1 MIPKTGAAMSDVTAP
16 ILPPDT
22 ADFRKAVQVQA
33 RSADPMHSAFV
44 MANAGSGKT
53 KVLIDRVAR
62 LLLRRPDGR
71 PGAKPDSILCITYTK
86 AAASEML
93 SRLFR
98 TLGQWSVMEDG
109 PLQKKLAQLQGRD
122 IDDYSAED
130 LQVARALFAN
140 ALETPGGLRIET
152 IHAFCARVLR
162 RFPLEAGVFPGFSE
176 IEEDE
181 AFALWNEARSAA
193 VMSARETSPERLD
206 LLALEGGHEGAMLA
220 LDTLRS
226 IGTAVLRFAEYHGGD
241 FDVMDHVL
249 RERLNAPEASV
260 AELLEQAMGE
270 AMPVAE
276 IRTVAQLLLTG
287 GKTDAATGEKLMAV
301 LVTEDAGERWALYRS
316 VFRTGT
322 GDLRASNPYTKGMG
336 EALPL
341 VSALFQMKDGYGEE
355 ALRMLELEDRLNR
368 AAAFART
375 SAMIRVGLPAL
386 ERYHELK
393 RARAALDFDDLIEHT
408 RLLLTETGMS
418 DWVLYKLDGGL
429 SHLLLDEAQDTS
441 PAQWELVDALTGEFD
456 AGQGIE
462 RAQDPRTLFVVG
474 DEKQSIYSFQGADPS
489 QLLKQYHQFQ
499 SRNSDLLKE
508 TMEMS
513 FRSGQEVLEYV
524 DTVWNAAPPI
534 PNAPAEMPAEESNL
548 VHHVAWRSDQHGS
561 VELWP
566 IPAKQEE
573 TDEDAWAR
581 PVNAM
586 RSSSP
591 KAKLAKDVA
600 VAVRNMIRA
609 GESIWAD
616 EGHGWVQRPVRP
628 EDILILV
635 RGRTGGLFDAMI
647 GALKA
652 EGLPVAGADRLKLGD
667 HIGVQDCLNLMRFAA
682 LPERDLT
689 LAEILRGPFVGLV
702 DDDRYLFELASG
714 RARGETLWQ
723 RVQNSPDP
731 DVQIAAAFLQALI
744 DRAHLPPFDFLTFI
758 LDVPGK
764 DGRTGWEKLNA
775 RLGHPARD
783 PVEALVAE
791 AIAFDSTEPA
801 SLQCFIARMEAGEV
815 EIKRDLAAPEREI
828 RVMTVHGAKGLQ
840 APVVILPDS
849 TGAPKPSGGRIHE
862 IEGVPVWSPRKD
874 GELAEVAAAR
884 ALADARAEEEHRR
897 LLYVALT
904 RAQDRLIIAGHW
916 YGGQKGGGYHDR
928 SWYAL
933 CLNAMDRLVPA
944 EGEAREEIRRYGA
957 QPAVAPRQAEA
968 GQNPAEF
975 PEWALRPV
983 EDAPAARRRFSAPTS
998 LLGRDMPVMAPFGEG
1013 REARLKRGRLIHA
1026 LLQYLPDV
1034 PDADREAAGRNF
1046 LARDASLEDAQR
1058 DEMLTAALG
1067 VLNDPAMA
1075 GVFAPGG
1082 RAEAAIIGASKA
1094 YLPEGVVINGRV
1106 DRLVVSDKEVFIVDF
1121 KTDQPA
1127 PAEPS
1132 GVGESYRLQMAAY
1145 WAVLK
1150 EAWPDRTVRAALCW
1164 TDGPKLMPLPE
1175 EMLLDSLKRAGSEV

>member
-1 MIPKTGAAMSDVTAP
+1 MSDIVT
-16 ILPPDT
+16 PPDT
-22 ADFRKAVQVQA
+22 EDFRKAVQVQA

-93 SRLFR
+93 SRLFK
-98 TLGQWSVMEDG
+98 TLGQWSVMEDN
-109 PLQKKLAQLQGRD
+109 PLRKKLAQLQGRK
-122 IDDYSAED
+122 ISDYNAED

-162 RFPLEAGVFPGFSE
+162 RFPLEAGVFPGFTE

-181 AFALWNEARSAA
+181 AFALWNEARSEA
-193 VMSARETSPERLD
+193 VMAAQEILPDLLD

-226 IGTAVLRFAEYHGGD
+226 IGTTVLCFAEYHDGD
-241 FDVMDHVL
+241 LDRMDDVL
-249 RERLNAPEASV
+249 RDRLKAPEASV
-260 AELLEQAMGE
+260 TELLELAMGE
-270 AMPVAE
+270 ALPVAD
-276 IRTVAQLLLTG
+276 IRTVAEHLLTG
-287 GKTDAATGEKLMAV
+287 AKTDVATGKKLMAV
-301 LVTEDAGERWALYRS
+301 LSTQDVGERWAIYRS
-316 VFRTGT
+316 VFRTAS
-322 GDLRASNPYTKGMG
+322 GDLRASNPYTKGM
-336 EALPL
+336 ADVLPL
-341 VSALFQMKDGYGEE
+341 VAGLFQTKDGFGEE
-355 ALRMLELEDRLNR
+355 AHRILELEDRLNR

-386 ERYHELK
+386 ERYRALK

-408 RLLLTETGMS
+408 RILLTATGMS

-441 PAQWELVDALTGEFD
+441 PTQWELVDALTGEFD

-513 FRSGQEVLEYV
+513 FRSGPEVLEYV
-524 DTVWNAAPPI
+524 DTVWNEAPPI
-534 PNAPAEMPAEESNL
+534 PNAPTAMPAEESNL
-548 VHHVAWRSDQHGS
+548 VHHVSWRSDQRGS
-561 VELWP
+561 IELWP
-566 IPAKQEE
+566 IQPKEEE

-591 KAKLAKDVA
+591 KARLATDVA
-600 VAVRNMIRA
+600 KAVRTMIDA
-609 GESIWAD
+609 GESVWAD
-616 EGHGWVQRPVRP
+616 TGEGWVQRPVRP

-652 EGLPVAGADRLKLGD
+652 QGLPVAGADRLKLGD

-682 LPERDLT
+682 LPDRDLT
-689 LAEILRGPFVGLV
+689 LAEILRGPFLGLV
-702 DDDRYLFELASG
+702 DDDRYLFDLASG
-714 RARGETLWQ
+714 RRRGETLWQ
-723 RVQNSPDP
+723 RVQASADP
-731 DVQIAAAFLQALI
+731 DVQIAATFLKGLI
-744 DRAHLPPFDFLTFI
+744 VNAHLPPFDFLTAV
-758 LDVPGK
+758 LDVPQT
-764 DGRTGWEKLNA
+764 DGQTGWEKLNA

-840 APVVILPDS
+840 APVVILPDTTS
-849 TGAPKPSGGRIHE
+849 APKPSGGRIHE
-862 IEGVPVWSPRKD
+862 LDGVPVWSPRKD
-874 GELAEVAAAR
+874 GELAEVTAAR

-916 YGGQKGGGYHDR
+916 HGGQKGGGYHDR
-928 SWYAL
+928 SWYSL
-933 CLNAMDRLVPA
+933 CLNAMDKLVPA
-944 EGEAREEIRRYGA
+944 EGDEREEIRRFGVVPEIVPKGG
-957 QPAVAPRQAEA
+957 QEGEA
-968 GQNPAEF
+968 KAGYPD
-975 PEWALRPV
+975 WALKPV
-983 EDAPAARRRFSAPTS
+983 EDMPVTARRKFSAPTS

-1034 PDADREAAGRNF
+1034 PGADREAAGRNF
-1046 LARDASLEDAQR
+1046 LARDASLEEGERQ
-1058 DEMLTAALG
+1058 EMLSAALG
-1067 VLNDPAMA
+1067 VLQDPAMA

-1082 RAEAAIIGASKA
+1082 RAEAAIIGSSKEH
-1094 YLPEGVVINGRV
+1094 LPEGVVINGRV
-1106 DRLVVSDKEVFIVDF
+1106 DRLVVSDKEVLIVDF

-1127 PAEPS
+1127 PDTPA
-1132 GVGESYRLQMAAY
+1132 GVGESYMLQMAAY
-1145 WAVLK
+1145 WAVLR

-1175 EMLLDSLKRAGSEV
+1175 DMLLAALKRAGSEV

>member
-1 MIPKTGAAMSDVTAP
+1 MNDIVTS
-16 ILPPDT
+16 PDT
-22 ADFRKAVQVQA
+22 EDFRKAVQVQA

-93 SRLFR
+93 SRLFK
-98 TLGQWSVMEDG
+98 TLGQWSVMEDD
-109 PLQKKLAQLQGRD
+109 PLRKKLAQLQGRKVS
-122 IDDYSAED
+122 DYNAED

-162 RFPLEAGVFPGFSE
+162 RFPLEAGVFPGFTE

-181 AFALWNEARSAA
+181 AFALWNEARSEA
-193 VMSARETSPERLD
+193 VMAAQEAMQDLLD

-226 IGTAVLRFAEYHGGD
+226 IGTAVLRFAEHHDGD
-241 FDVMDHVL
+241 PDTMDDVL
-249 RERLNAPEASV
+249 RERLKAPEASV
-260 AELLEQAMGE
+260 AELLDLAMGE
-270 AMPVAE
+270 ALPE
-276 IRTVAQLLLTG
+276 DDIRTVAQLLLTG
-287 GKTDAATGEKLMAV
+287 AKTDIATGEKLMAV
-301 LVTEDAGERWALYRS
+301 LATKDTGERFTIYRS
-316 VFRTGT
+316 VFRTAS
-322 GDLRASNPYTKGMG
+322 GDPRASNPYTKGMG

-341 VSALFQMKDGYGEE
+341 VATLFQMKDGLGEE
-355 ALRMLELEDRLNR
+355 AHRMLELEDRLNR

-375 SAMIRVGLPAL
+375 SAMIRIGLPAL
-386 ERYHELK
+386 ERYRELK

-408 RLLLTETGMS
+408 RILLTATGMS

-441 PAQWELVDALTGEFD
+441 PTQWELVDALTGEFD

-499 SRNSDLLKE
+499 VRNSDLLKE

-513 FRSGQEVLEYV
+513 FRSGPEVLEYV
-524 DTVWNAAPPI
+524 DTVWNEAPPI
-534 PNAPAEMPAEESNL
+534 PNAPADVPPEESNL
-548 VHHVAWRSDQHGS
+548 VHHVSWRSNQNGS
-561 VELWP
+561 IEVWP
-566 IPAKQEE
+566 IPPKEEE

-591 KAKLAKDVA
+591 KARLATDVA
-600 VAVRNMIRA
+600 KAVRAMIGA
-609 GESIWAD
+609 GESIWAEED
-616 EGHGWVQRPVRP
+616 GGWAQRPVRP

-652 EGLPVAGADRLKLGD
+652 QGLPVAGADRLKLGD

-689 LAEILRGPFVGLV
+689 LAEILRGPFLGLV

-714 RARGETLWQ
+714 RKRGETLWQ
-723 RVQNSPDP
+723 RVQASNDP
-731 DVQIAAAFLQALI
+731 DVQTAAAFLSGLI
-744 DRAHLPPFDFLTFI
+744 ANAHLPPFDFLTAV
-758 LDVPGK
+758 LDVPQA
-764 DGRTGWEKLNA
+764 DGQTGWEKLNA

-783 PVEALVAE
+783 PVEALIAE

-801 SLQCFIARMEAGEV
+801 SLQCFVARMEAGEV

-840 APVVILPDS
+840 APVVILPDTTS
-849 TGAPKPSGGRIHE
+849 APKPSGGRIHE
-862 IEGVPVWSPRKD
+862 IDGVPVWSPRKD

-904 RAQDRLIIAGHW
+904 RAQDRLIVAGHW

-928 SWYAL
+928 SWYSL
-933 CLNAMDRLVPA
+933 CLNAMDKLVPA
-944 EGEAREEIRRYGA
+944 EGEDRGEIRRFGA
-957 QPAVAPRQAEA
+957 APSRVAKA
-968 GQNPAEF
+968 GQSDETKTGF
-975 PEWALRPV
+975 PDWALDQV
-983 EDAPAARRRFSAPTS
+983 EDTPVTARRKFSAPTS

-1034 PDADREAAGRNF
+1034 PEADREAAGRNF
-1046 LARDASLEDAQR
+1046 LTRDASLEEADRA
-1058 DEMLTAALG
+1058 EMLSAALG
-1067 VLNDPAMA
+1067 VLLDPAMA
-1075 GVFAPGG
+1075 GVFVPGG
-1082 RAEAAIIGASKA
+1082 RAEAAIIGSSKEH
-1094 YLPEGVVINGRV
+1094 LTDGVVINGRV
-1106 DRLVVSDKEVFIVDF
+1106 DRLVVSDKEVLIVDF

-1127 PAEPS
+1127 PDTPE
-1132 GVGESYRLQMAAY
+1132 GVGDSYMLQMAAY

-1150 EAWPDRTVRAALCW
+1150 EAWPQRTVRAALCW

-1175 EMLLDSLKRAGSEV
+1175 EMLLASLKRAGSEV

>member
-1 MIPKTGAAMSDVTAP
+1 MSDIVQS
-16 ILPPDT
+16 PDT
-22 ADFRKAVQVQA
+22 EDFRKAVQVQA

-93 SRLFR
+93 SRLFK
-98 TLGQWSVMEDG
+98 TLGQWSVMEDD
-109 PLQKKLAQLQGRD
+109 PLRKKLAQLQGRKVS
-122 IDDYSAED
+122 DYNAED

-162 RFPLEAGVFPGFSE
+162 RFPLEAGVFPGFTE
-176 IEEDE
+176 IEEDD
-181 AFALWNEARSAA
+181 AFALWNEARSEA
-193 VMSARETSPERLD
+193 VMAAQEAMPDLLD

-226 IGTAVLRFAEYHGGD
+226 IGTAVLRFAEHHDGD
-241 FDVMDHVL
+241 LGTMDDDL
-249 RERLNAPEASV
+249 RDRLNAPEASV
-260 AELLEQAMGE
+260 PELLDLAMGE
-270 AMPVAE
+270 ALPEAD
-276 IRTVAQLLLTG
+276 IRTVAELLLTG
-287 GKTDAATGEKLMAV
+287 AKTDLATGEKLMAV
-301 LVTEDAGERWALYRS
+301 LATEDAGERWALYRS
-316 VFRTGT
+316 VFRTAS
-322 GDLRASNPYTKGMG
+322 GDLRASNPYTKGMSN
-336 EALPL
+336 ASPL
-341 VSALFQMKDGYGEE
+341 VAGLFQMKDGLGEE
-355 ALRMLELEDRLNR
+355 AHRMVELEDRLNR
-368 AAAFART
+368 AAAFTRT

-386 ERYHELK
+386 ERYRELK

-408 RLLLTETGMS
+408 RFLLTATGMS

-441 PAQWELVDALTGEFD
+441 PTQWELVDALTGEFD

-513 FRSGQEVLEYV
+513 FRSGPEVLEYV
-524 DTVWNAAPPI
+524 DTVWNEAPPI
-534 PNAPAEMPAEESNL
+534 PNAPADVPPEESNL
-548 VHHVAWRSDQHGS
+548 VHHVSWRSNQNGS
-561 VELWP
+561 IELWP
-566 IPAKQEE
+566 IPPKEE
-573 TDEDAWAR
+573 EKEEDAWAR

-591 KAKLAKDVA
+591 KARLATDVA
-600 VAVRNMIRA
+600 KAVRSMIDA
-609 GESIWAD
+609 GESIWAETD
-616 EGHGWVQRPVRP
+616 GGWGQRPVRP

-652 EGLPVAGADRLKLGD
+652 QGLPVAGADRLKLGD

-689 LAEILRGPFVGLV
+689 LAEILRGPFLGLV
-702 DDDRYLFELASG
+702 DDDRYLFELANG
-714 RARGETLWQ
+714 RKRGETLWQ
-723 RVQNSPDP
+723 RVQASTDP
-731 DVQIAAAFLQALI
+731 DIQVTAEFLQGLI
-744 DRAHLPPFDFLTFI
+744 DNAHLPPFDFLTAV
-758 LDVPGK
+758 LDVPGA
-764 DGRTGWEKLNA
+764 DGTTGWEKLNA

-783 PVEALVAE
+783 PVEALIAE

-801 SLQCFIARMEAGEV
+801 SLQCFVARMEAGEV

-840 APVVILPDS
+840 APVVILPDTTS
-849 TGAPKPSGGRIHE
+849 APKPSGGRVHE
-862 IEGVPVWSPRKD
+862 IDGVPVWSPRRD
-874 GELAEVAAAR
+874 GELAEVTAAR

-916 YGGQKGGGYHDR
+916 FGRDGSGGYHDR
-928 SWYAL
+928 SWYSL
-933 CLNAMDRLVPA
+933 CLNAMDKLVPA
-944 EGEAREEIRRYGA
+944 EGEARDEIRRFG
-957 QPAVAPRQAEA
+957 VAPVMVPKGSQADEA
-968 GQNPAEF
+968 KAGYPG
-975 PEWALRPV
+975 WALEQVKDTPV
-983 EDAPAARRRFSAPTS
+983 TARRKFSAPTS

-1034 PDADREAAGRNF
+1034 AEADREAAGRNF
-1046 LARDASLEDAQR
+1046 LARDASLDEAER
-1058 DEMLTAALG
+1058 EEMLSAALG
-1067 VLNDPAMA
+1067 VLQDPAMA

-1082 RAEAAIIGASKA
+1082 RAEAAIIGTSKK

-1106 DRLVVSDKEVFIVDF
+1106 DRLVVSDKEVLIVDF

-1127 PAEPS
+1127 PDTPE
-1132 GVGESYRLQMAAY
+1132 GVGDSYMLQMAVY

-1150 EAWPDRTVRAALCW
+1150 EAYEKLHVRAALCW

-1175 EMLLDSLKRAGSEV
+1175 EMLLASLNRAGSEV

>member
-1 MIPKTGAAMSDVTAP
+1 MSDAQSPVR
-16 ILPPDT
+16 PPDSEH
-22 ADFRKAVQVQA
+22 FQKAVRVQI
-33 RSADPMHSAFV
+33 RSADPVHSAFV

-62 LLLRRPDGR
+62 LLLRREDGR

-93 SRLFR
+93 SRLFK
-98 TLGQWSVMEDG
+98 TLGQWSVMEDD
-109 PLQKKLAQLQGRD
+109 PLRQQLARLQDRKPD
-122 IDDYSAED
+122 AYKPED
-130 LQVARALFAN
+130 LQVARALFAS

-162 RFPLEAGVFPGFSE
+162 RFPLEADVFPGFTE

-181 AFALWNEARSAA
+181 AFALWDEARSEA
-193 VMSARETSPERLD
+193 VLSAVERDPERLD

-226 IGTAVLRFAEYHGGD
+226 IGTTVLRFAEHFDGD
-241 FDVMDHVL
+241 LDAMDEEL
-249 RERLNAPEASV
+249 RERLQAPEASV
-260 AELLEQAMGE
+260 GELLQLAMVD
-270 AMPVAE
+270 ALPVVD
-276 IRTVAQLLLTG
+276 IRTVAELLLTG
-287 GKTDAATGEKLMAV
+287 GKTDAATGEKLMAMIA
-301 LVTEDAGERWALYRS
+301 TEDAGERWALYRS

-341 VSALFQMKDGYGEE
+341 VAALFQMKDGFGEE
-355 ALRMLELEDRLNR
+355 AYRMIELEDRLNR

-375 SAMIRVGLPAL
+375 SAMLRVGLPAL
-386 ERYHELK
+386 ERYQQLK

-499 SRNSDLLKE
+499 SRNADLLKE
-508 TMEMS
+508 SMEMS
-513 FRSGQEVLEYV
+513 FRSGPEILQYV
-524 DTVWNAAPPI
+524 DTVWNQAPPI
-534 PNAPAEMPAEESNL
+534 ANAPADAPSEAGNL
-548 VHHVAWRSDQHGS
+548 VQHVSWRSDQHGS

-566 IPAKQEE
+566 IAPKKEE
-573 TDEDAWAR
+573 EDEDAWAR

-591 KAKLAKDVA
+591 KAQLAASIAKS
-600 VAVRNMIRA
+600 VRGMIDA

-616 EGHGWVQRPVRP
+616 EGGGWIRRAVRP

-635 RGRTGGLFDAMI
+635 RGRTGGLFDAII
-647 GALKA
+647 GELKA
-652 EGLPVAGADRLKLGD
+652 KGLPVAGADRLKLGD

-714 RARGETLWQ
+714 RKRGETLWQ
-723 RVQNSPDP
+723 RVQASADP
-731 DVQIAAAFLQALI
+731 NVQVAAAFLQGLI
-744 DRAHLPPFDFLTFI
+744 DRRGEPPFDFLSAV
-758 LDVPGK
+758 LDVPMA
-764 DGRTGWEKLNA
+764 DGQTGWEKLNA

-801 SLQCFIARMEAGEV
+801 SLQCFIARMEAGDV
-815 EIKRDLAAPEREI
+815 EIKRDLAAPESEI

-840 APVVILPDS
+840 APVVILPDTTS
-849 TGAPKPSGGRIHE
+849 APKPSGGRIHE
-862 IEGVPVWSPRKD
+862 INGAPVWSPRRD
-874 GELAEVAAAR
+874 GELEEVKAAK

-916 YGGQKGGGYHDR
+916 YGGLKGGGYHDR
-928 SWYAL
+928 SWYSL
-933 CLNAMDRLVPA
+933 CLNAMDRLAPA
-944 EGEAREEIRRYGA
+944 EDEAREQKRRYGESPVTA
-957 QPAVAPRQAEA
+957 PKQTSASSPAA
-968 GQNPAEF
+968 GF
-975 PEWALRPV
+975 PDWALEAVKDTPTV
-983 EDAPAARRRFSAPTS
+983 RRRFSAPTS

-1034 PDADREAAGRNF
+1034 TEPDREAAGRNF
-1046 LARDASLEDAQR
+1046 LARDASLEEAER
-1058 DEMLTAALG
+1058 EEMLSAALG
-1067 VLNDPAMA
+1067 VLHDPAMA

-1082 RAEAAIIGASKA
+1082 RAEAAIIGSSKEH
-1094 YLPEGVVINGRV
+1094 LPPDVVINGRV
-1106 DRLVVSDKEVFIVDF
+1106 DRLVISDTEVLIVDF

-1127 PAEPS
+1127 PKEVS
-1132 GVGESYRLQMAAY
+1132 GVGDSYMLQMAAY

-1150 EAWPDRTVRAALCW
+1150 EAYSDRTVRAALCW

-1175 EMLLDSLKRAGSEV
+1175 EMLLASLKRARSEV